1 MTWPGDESNAIAGK
15 TIYGVCHLHTTM
27 GYNLDKGRHS
37 VYALQYHFVQC
48 VKYRRKAL
56 VDPGIID
63 KLKEQIHNIS
73 QTFDVEVLNIETDKD
88 HFHLIFKGHPTLE
101 LTKYINAVKTLS
113 SREIQRNYP
122 EVKEMLWK
130 GKFWSRSYFL
140 ATTGQVT
147 LDCLKKYVEDQ
158 GKERK

>member
-1 MTWPGDESNAIAGK
+1 MKAAVILGQI
-15 TIYGVCHLHTTM
+15 IYSILVFHTTM
-27 GYNLDKGRHS
+27 GYDLDKGRHS

-56 VDPGIID
+56 VDPGVIN
-63 KLKEQIHNIS
+63 KLKEHIYNIS
-73 QTFDVEVLNIETDKD
+73 ETFDVEVLNIETDKD

-101 LTKYINAVKTLS
+101 LTKYINAIKTLT

-122 EVKEMLWK
+122 EVKKMLRE

-140 ATTGQVT
+140 TTTGQVT
-147 LDCLKKYVEDQ
+147 LDRLKKYVEDQ
-158 GKERK
+158 GNK